1 MLEIGGE
8 LDLGEE
14 PFCPDDGGQL
24 GPHELEGDPAVVAE
38 VVREVDR
45 GHSSGPDLALDPI
58 PIRERALKA
67 AEEFGRGCLRL

>member
-1 MLEIGGE
+1 MLEVGGE

-14 PFCPDDGGQL
+14 PFCPD
-24 GPHELEGDPAVVAE
+24 
-38 VVREVDR
+38 
-45 GHSSGPDLALDPI
+45 LAFDPI